1 MKLRQRN
8 TVCGERIAKM
18 AKCVCSSKGEIR
30 QMSVFWWRKRERIIV
45 LQKNEGASRK
55 VHNSVHR
62 SESSTTATGNENSNG
77 LHDVMMPSDGSLSA
91 FSFFLSLSLSLCF
104 LLLHCRSLLK
114 TGSSNAQALCSTEH
128 RTGWQY

>member
-91 FSFFLSLSLSLCF
+91 FSFFLSLSLF
-104 LLLHCRSLLK
+104 LSVFC
-114 TGSSNAQALCSTEH
+114 SSIAEVC
-128 RTGWQY
+128 